1 MAEMWQRPSCICM
14 FWMFHLPHGDW
25 GMGISLEFPLEI
37 SMECETEAE
46 QFLEFQVVKLW
57 PKFPVPT
64 LDAET
69 VLDVECLFESWSCY
83 SWPHPRVCLC
93 HTETPLIGWHVL
105 TSLHYLSSLFIKA
118 YPSPLFNAVKKSVFR
133 ERGTSPTP
141 GSCRVFFVSPPRCF
155 LFNVCVPH
163 LSWVFVLSPVGPCCV
178 WTVHKGACCTH
189 WQCKYGALL
198 WGFRW
203 VGWGLRRRSSFIS
216 TLRVFKY
223 TICKFSHDCFQS

>member
-37 SMECETEAE
+37 TMECETEAE

-141 GSCRVFFVSPPRCF
+141 GSCRVFLCLLHVAFCSMCVSHTWAGC
-155 LFNVCVPH
+155 LCSHLLVPAVYG
-163 LSWVFVLSPVGPCCV
+163 LYTKVLVVHIDSVNTGHCCGV
-178 WTVHKGACCTH
+178 SDG
-189 WQCKYGALL
+189 
-198 WGFRW
+198 
-203 VGWGLRRRSSFIS
+203 
-216 TLRVFKY
+216 
-223 TICKFSHDCFQS
+223 